1 MSVAALTDFGRM
13 LREAGVPADT
23 RRIERFCDAAS
34 RVDGSDLYWVGQ
46 ATLVSRPDQLPIYDR
61 VFRAFFG
68 GVQPERQT
76 AKPRLRL
83 SGAPANPDDG
93 REALLPQEA
102 PEAALASSLE
112 SIRVRSFS
120 RMTRRE
126 LDEVARL
133 MTRLQLAAPTR
144 RSRRRR
150 TTRKGEAD
158 MRRTLRLALRTG
170 GEPIQFAYRAR
181 RERRRRLV
189 LMLDISGSMG
199 AFSRALLVF
208 GHAAL
213 AADQHWEVFS
223 FGTRLTR
230 LTTVLRGANVDQ
242 ALAQAAHAAVDW
254 DGGTRIGDAVREMLA
269 RYSKG
274 NAIRGAVVVICS
286 DGLDVGEPE
295 LLAAQMARLHRL
307 AHKIV
312 WLNPLQENPEF
323 QPLARGM
330 AAALPHIDLFGSG
343 HNLADLEE
351 TCAAIG
357 RL

>member
-1 MSVAALTDFGRM
+1 VSVAALTDFGRM
-13 LREAGVPADT
+13 LREAGVPADP
-23 RRIERFCDAAS
+23 RRIGRFCDAAS

-68 GVQPERQT
+68 GVQPERPT
-76 AKPRLRL
+76 SDRRLRV
-83 SGAPANPDDG
+83 SGAPANADDG
-93 REALLPQEA
+93 NEALLPREA
-102 PEAALASSLE
+102 PEAALASSHE

-120 RMTRRE
+120 RMTRQE

-133 MTRLQLAAPTR
+133 MARLQLGAPTR

-150 TTRKGEAD
+150 ATRKGEAD

-230 LTTVLRGANVDQ
+230 LTAVLRGANVDQ
-242 ALAQAAHAAVDW
+242 ALANAAHAAVDW
-254 DGGTRIGDAVREMLA
+254 DGGTRIGDALRGLLDDRRGGTV
-269 RYSKG
+269 
-274 NAIRGAVVVICS
+274 RGAVVVICS
-286 DGLDVGEPE
+286 DGLDVGEPS
-295 LLAAQMARLHRL
+295 LVGIQMARLHRL
-307 AHKIV
+307 AHRVV
-312 WLNPLQENPEF
+312 WVNPLRENPEYA
-323 QPLARGM
+323 PLARGM
-330 AAALPHIDLFGSG
+330 AAALPHVDHFASG
-343 HNLADLEE
+343 HNFAELESLAEVIAGL
-351 TCAAIG
+351 
-357 RL
+357 